1 MLGLIT
7 ARPDF
12 WGLSAHPSLIGME
25 KWLEKRSIHTVSPV
39 QCIFTGDQVY
49 SISARPKQQHLL
61 SLMLISTFTNELL
74 KSKVGVKGQLN
85 DLDAVLKQL

>member
-7 ARPDF
+7 ARPDS

-25 KWLEKRSIHTVSPV
+25 KWLEKRSIHTVSPA
-39 QCIFTGDQVY
+39 QRIFTGDQLY

-61 SLMLISTFTNELL
+61 SLMLISTFTNALL